1 MIEPTAT
8 AVRPNEAAKMIGV
21 SIRKLRHLYVSGE
34 LAHARSGRCVLIPVA
49 AISDYLQQRMQVK
62 TN

>member
-1 MIEPTAT
+1 MIEPTAA
-8 AVRPNEAAKMIGV
+8 AVRPSDAAKMIGV
-21 SIRKLRHLYVSGE
+21 SIRKLRQLYVSGE

-49 AISDYLQQRMQVK
+49 AISDYIQRVQVK